1 MFSYKNSKVKIK
13 YIHGIL
19 KQKSEVNMKKFL
31 FSVGL
36 ALTIAISVSNI
47 SYAEELQY
55 YDIKPANEQQTTVK
69 RCPCKKYFVEHLGL
83 TKEQVKF
90 FDANRKAQEKE
101 LKPVNTKIRANYKQM
116 KEIKSSDLADD
127 KKQEKIGKLKDKNT
141 KLKEKSAKIKVKY
154 NEKFEKSLTDEQL
167 KTLEY
172 MRELKKQGKSCC
184 PCGKNRYY

>member
-1 MFSYKNSKVKIK
+1 MPIEYV
-13 YIHGIL
+13 HGIL
-19 KQKSEVNMKKFL
+19 EQKSEVNMKKIL
-31 FSVGL
+31 FSIGL

-47 SYAEELQY
+47 SFAEELQY

-69 RCPCKKYFVEHLGL
+69 RCPCKKHFVEHLGL
-83 TKEQVKF
+83 TNEQVKF
-90 FDANRKAQEKE
+90 FDANRKTQEKE
-101 LKPVNTKIRANYKQM
+101 LKPVNAKIRANYKQI

-127 KKQEKIGKLKDKNT
+127 KKQEKISKLKDDNT
-141 KLKEKSAKIKVKY
+141 KLKEKSANIKEKY

>member
-1 MFSYKNSKVKIK
+1 MPIEYV
-13 YIHGIL
+13 HGIL
-19 KQKSEVNMKKFL
+19 EHKSEVNMKKIL
-31 FSVGL
+31 FSIGL

-47 SYAEELQY
+47 SFAEELQY

-69 RCPCKKYFVEHLGL
+69 RCPCKKHFVEHLGL
-83 TKEQVKF
+83 TNEQVKF

-101 LKPVNTKIRANYKQM
+101 LKPVNAKIRANYKQI

-127 KKQEKIGKLKDKNT
+127 KKQEKISKLKDDNT
-141 KLKEKSAKIKVKY
+141 KLKEKSANIKEKY